1 MSTQQLKSNCLS
13 YTELLAQA
21 VALISPT
28 MTAALIIPVMYSNTG
43 DWSWLS
49 YALGTLMLLFVAFN
63 LNQFARRSTMAGSMY
78 AYICRGLGFTAG
90 AIGGWSLIWAYLG
103 IAIAGVTGFSVFAGK
118 LLSMAG
124 IGLHPLI
131 LFAACAGIGGYCAWK
146 NVQLSAIL
154 MLVLEGIS
162 MALIAILCLIVLFQ
176 HHVTLDAAQFD
187 TGNLPWSNIGLG
199 VVVAIFSLV
208 GFECAT
214 AFGDEARNP
223 LKSIPRA
230 VTMSLVISG
239 GFFVFVTYVMV
250 MGTRGYA
257 TPLDKLDSP
266 LNVLAQLAHVPL
278 LQIPLS
284 LGAMVSFFALCMSC
298 INAGARVIYAMGR
311 HGLFH
316 AATAGAHARN
326 ETPHVAIT
334 LMAIVAFAIP
344 AIAALNHVGT
354 LDLFNYAGTCAAFG
368 FMVPYC
374 LITVAAPVY
383 LKKLGELR
391 LRDKLGCGASLAL
404 LAIPAVGS
412 VYPVPPAPLMYFPY
426 VFLAYLA
433 IGVAWIFVFQ
443 RRKPSATTLI
453 RDDLELIHQKFQG
466 MREMPT

>member
-1 MSTQQLKSNCLS
+1 
-13 YTELLAQA
+13 
-21 VALISPT
+21 
-28 MTAALIIPVMYSNTG
+28 
-43 DWSWLS
+43 
-49 YALGTLMLLFVAFN
+49 
-63 LNQFARRSTMAGSMY
+63 
-78 AYICRGLGFTAG
+78 
-90 AIGGWSLIWAYLG
+90 
-103 IAIAGVTGFSVFAGK
+103 
-118 LLSMAG
+118 
-124 IGLHPLI
+124 
-131 LFAACAGIGGYCAWK
+131 
-146 NVQLSAIL
+146 
-154 MLVLEGIS
+154 
-162 MALIAILCLIVLFQ
+162 
-176 HHVTLDAAQFD
+176 
-187 TGNLPWSNIGLG
+187 
-199 VVVAIFSLV
+199 
-208 GFECAT
+208 
-214 AFGDEARNP
+214 
-223 LKSIPRA
+223 
-230 VTMSLVISG
+230 
-239 GFFVFVTYVMV
+239 MV

>member
-49 YALGTLMLLFVAFN
+49 YALGTVMLLFVAFN

-131 LFAACAGIGGYCAWK
+131 LFAACAGIGAYCAWK

-187 TGNLPWSNIGLG
+187 TSNLPWSNIGLG

-239 GFFVFVTYVMV
+239 GFFVF
-250 MGTRGYA
+250 
-257 TPLDKLDSP
+257 DSP

-298 INAGARVIYAMGR
+298 INAGARVLYAMGR

-316 AATAGAHARN
+316 AATADSHAKN

-391 LRDKLGCGASLAL
+391 LRDKLGCAASLAL

-443 RRKPSATTLI
+443 HRKPSATTLI
-453 RDDLELIHQKFQG
+453 RHDLELIHQKFQG